1 VDVGSAQD
9 GDVCAMANI
18 VGRMVQPG
26 SERRTNAWLRYA
38 SALGEMLGIDFG
50 GLSDMA
56 LYLASDGL
64 LGYRDAIERQL
75 CGAFM
80 EKANFR

>member
-38 SALGEMLGIDFG
+38 SALGEMLG
-50 GLSDMA
+50 
-56 LYLASDGL
+56 
-64 LGYRDAIERQL
+64 YRDAIERQL

-80 EKANFR
+80 EKAISGDLTGSGTIRPISPCLV